1 MKRFAV
7 IGLGRFGKK
16 LAIALA
22 MSGAE
27 VIAIDKNREAIEILA
42 DQVSHAVRLDS
53 TDEEALKA
61 QGVDKVD
68 VAIIGI
74 GQGTGRGFESA
85 ILTVV
90 NLRQM
95 GVNRIYARAEDL
107 IAGEVFSKVGATEVI
122 YPEIESAERWAY
134 KLIAPQIGEKIDFA
148 EGYSLARIKAPA
160 SFDGRT
166 VMDLQL
172 RQKYSVNLG
181 HDQTG
186 RAQQAKKG
194 GEGQD
199 HQCPHAQHDNLRG
212 RYPDGCRLRP
222 RPREAAAGMNHG
234 MATREKSR
242 GLVGYCG
249 ENELHN
255 LILKV
260 TALVQICRR
269 VIRRLYWR
277 IRIHRVQRKIEAEN
291 KPNRTTSS
299 LSDR

>member
-1 MKRFAV
+1 MRRFAV

-27 VIAIDKNREAIEILA
+27 VIAIDKNRDEIELIT

-53 TDEEALKA
+53 TDEEALKS

-74 GQGTGRGFESA
+74 GQGAGGFESA

-95 GVNRIYARAEDL
+95 GIKQIYARAEDL

-172 RQKYSVNLG
+172 RQKHNVNLVLIK
-181 HDQTG
+181 
-186 RAQQAKKG
+186 R
-194 GEGQD
+194 
-199 HQCPHAQHDNLRG
+199 
-212 RYPDGCRLRP
+212 
-222 RPREAAAGMNHG
+222 
-234 MATREKSR
+234 
-242 GLVGYCG
+242 G
-249 ENELHN
+249 ENSKQSKAERGKIIN
-255 LILKV
+255 VPMPSTVIYQDDILMV
-260 TALVQICRR
+260 AG
-269 VIRRLYWR
+269 
-277 IRIHRVQRKIEAEN
+277 
-291 KPNRTTSS
+291 
-299 LSDR
+299 SDADLAKLPQE

>member
-1 MKRFAV
+1 MARFAV
-7 IGLGRFGKK
+7 IGLGRFGQK

-27 VIAIDKNREAIEILA
+27 VIAIDKNRETIELIA

-95 GVNRIYARAEDL
+95 GIKQIYARAEDL

-122 YPEIESAERWAY
+122 YPEIESAQRWAF

-148 EGYSLARIKAPA
+148 PGYSLARIKAPA

-172 RQKYSVNLG
+172 RQKYNINL
-181 HDQTG
+181 
-186 RAQQAKKG
+186 
-194 GEGQD
+194 
-199 HQCPHAQHDNLRG
+199 
-212 RYPDGCRLRP
+212 
-222 RPREAAAGMNHG
+222 
-234 MATREKSR
+234 
-242 GLVGYCG
+242 V
-249 ENELHN
+249 
-255 LILKV
+255 LIK
-260 TALVQICRR
+260 R
-269 VIRRLYWR
+269 
-277 IRIHRVQRKIEAEN
+277 AEN
-291 KPNRTTSS
+291 AEKTKEQDGKIINVPMPGTVIYQDDI
-299 LSDR
+299 LMVVGSDPDLAKLPQQ

>member
-7 IGLGRFGKK
+7 IGLGRFGQK

-27 VIAIDKNREAIEILA
+27 VVAIDKDRDLIELLA

-74 GQGTGRGFESA
+74 GGSTGGFEAA

-95 GVNRIYARAEDL
+95 GIKQIYARAEDL

-122 YPEIESAERWAY
+122 YPEIESAQRWAY

-148 EGYSLARIKAPA
+148 EGYSLARIKAPP

-172 RQKYSVNLG
+172 RQKYNVNLV
-181 HDQTG
+181 
-186 RAQQAKKG
+186 
-194 GEGQD
+194 
-199 HQCPHAQHDNLRG
+199 
-212 RYPDGCRLRP
+212 
-222 RPREAAAGMNHG
+222 
-234 MATREKSR
+234 
-242 GLVGYCG
+242 LVKRG
-249 ENELHN
+249 EN
-255 LILKV
+255 
-260 TALVQICRR
+260 A
-269 VIRRLYWR
+269 
-277 IRIHRVQRKIEAEN
+277 RKIKGEKGKIIN
-291 KPNRTTSS
+291 VPMPSTVIYQDDI
-299 LSDR
+299 LMVVGSDVDLAKLPQE

>member
-1 MKRFAV
+1 
-7 IGLGRFGKK
+7 
-16 LAIALA
+16 

-27 VIAIDKNREAIEILA
+27 VIAIDKDRDQIELLA

-74 GQGTGRGFESA
+74 GQNTGGFEAA

-95 GVNRIYARAEDL
+95 GIEQIYARAEDL

-122 YPEIESAERWAY
+122 YPEIESAQRWAY

-148 EGYSLARIKAPA
+148 EGYSLARIKAPP

-172 RQKYSVNLG
+172 RQKYNVNLVLIK
-181 HDQTG
+181 
-186 RAQQAKKG
+186 R
-194 GEGQD
+194 
-199 HQCPHAQHDNLRG
+199 
-212 RYPDGCRLRP
+212 
-222 RPREAAAGMNHG
+222 
-234 MATREKSR
+234 
-242 GLVGYCG
+242 G
-249 ENELHN
+249 ENARKVKGEKGKIIN
-255 LILKV
+255 VPMPSTVIYEDDILMV
-260 TALVQICRR
+260 AG
-269 VIRRLYWR
+269 
-277 IRIHRVQRKIEAEN
+277 
-291 KPNRTTSS
+291 
-299 LSDR
+299 SDIDLAKLPQE

>member
-1 MKRFAV
+1 MRRFAV
-7 IGLGRFGKK
+7 IGLGRFGQK

-27 VIAIDKNREAIEILA
+27 VIAIDKNRDEIELIT

-74 GQGTGRGFESA
+74 GQGGGGFEAA

-90 NLRQM
+90 NLLQM
-95 GVNRIYARAEDL
+95 GVKQIYARAEDL

-172 RQKYSVNLG
+172 RQKHNVNLVLIK
-181 HDQTG
+181 
-186 RAQQAKKG
+186 R
-194 GEGQD
+194 
-199 HQCPHAQHDNLRG
+199 
-212 RYPDGCRLRP
+212 
-222 RPREAAAGMNHG
+222 
-234 MATREKSR
+234 
-242 GLVGYCG
+242 G
-249 ENELHN
+249 ENSKQSKAEKGKIIN
-255 LILKV
+255 V
-260 TALVQICRR
+260 PMPST
-269 VIRRLYWR
+269 VIYQDD
-277 IRIHRVQRKIEAEN
+277 IMMVAG
-291 KPNRTTSS
+291 
-299 LSDR
+299 SDADLAKLPQE

>member
-1 MKRFAV
+1 MRRFAV
-7 IGLGRFGKK
+7 IGLGRFGQK

-27 VIAIDKNREAIEILA
+27 VIAIDKNRDEIELIT

-53 TDEEALKA
+53 TDEEALKS

-74 GQGTGRGFESA
+74 GQGTGGFESA

-95 GVNRIYARAEDL
+95 GVKQIYARAEDL

-160 SFDGRT
+160 SFNGKT

-172 RQKYSVNLG
+172 RQKHNVNLVLIK
-181 HDQTG
+181 
-186 RAQQAKKG
+186 R
-194 GEGQD
+194 
-199 HQCPHAQHDNLRG
+199 
-212 RYPDGCRLRP
+212 
-222 RPREAAAGMNHG
+222 
-234 MATREKSR
+234 
-242 GLVGYCG
+242 G
-249 ENELHN
+249 ENSKQTKAEKGKIIN
-255 LILKV
+255 VPMPSTVVYQGDILMV
-260 TALVQICRR
+260 AG
-269 VIRRLYWR
+269 
-277 IRIHRVQRKIEAEN
+277 
-291 KPNRTTSS
+291 
-299 LSDR
+299 SDVDLAKLPQE

>member
-1 MKRFAV
+1 MRRFAV
-7 IGLGRFGKK
+7 IGLGRFGQK

-27 VIAIDKNREAIEILA
+27 VIAIDKNRDAIELIT

-53 TDEEALKA
+53 TDEEALKS

-74 GQGTGRGFESA
+74 GQGAGGFESA

-95 GVNRIYARAEDL
+95 GVKQIYARAEDL

-160 SFDGRT
+160 SFNGKT

-172 RQKYSVNLG
+172 RQKHNVNLVLIK
-181 HDQTG
+181 
-186 RAQQAKKG
+186 R
-194 GEGQD
+194 
-199 HQCPHAQHDNLRG
+199 
-212 RYPDGCRLRP
+212 
-222 RPREAAAGMNHG
+222 
-234 MATREKSR
+234 
-242 GLVGYCG
+242 G
-249 ENELHN
+249 ENSKQTKAEKGKIIN
-255 LILKV
+255 VPMPSTVVYQGDILMV
-260 TALVQICRR
+260 AG
-269 VIRRLYWR
+269 
-277 IRIHRVQRKIEAEN
+277 
-291 KPNRTTSS
+291 
-299 LSDR
+299 SDADLAKLPQE